1 MFRRHP
7 YKCDASPQE
16 EQAGQQPGQAQP
28 GAPKRF
34 PRRSRCGFC
43 CPARPGRDRAPGL
56 TDVCVCAESEYE
68 HDATAEDEDES
79 EDEEARGKGVAG
91 KKKRKQRDCAAR
103 TTAETASLTKID
115 SFFRPTAAATH
126 SSSAPAAA
134 GASSAEGSPL
144 SLGSPAGLS
153 PAGSSAPHLVPQ
165 LRLPLRKKASRL
177 KFFVRVADLE
187 SSH

>member
-1 MFRRHP
+1 MPFGKKSKRGAHLAKLNQVHP
-7 YKCDASPQE
+7 KDFPDDLGAAS
-16 EQAGQQPGQAQP
+16 A
-28 GAPKRF
+28 APRDLVVI
-34 PRRSRCGFC
+34 
-43 CPARPGRDRAPGL
+43 ARPDSL
-56 TDVCVCAESEYE
+56 MCVSCAESEYE
-68 HDATAEDEDES
+68 HDAAAEDEDES
-79 EDEEARGKGVAG
+79 EEEEARGKGVAG
-91 KKKRKQRDCAAR
+91 EKKRKQRERAAR